1 MSNFIFERPL
11 ASRFQNDN
19 KTLNDNQTNFN
30 YLNVSSD
37 IHSQF
42 HYDNNIIGQNITFN
56 QLKPISTREEKK
68 VSVEQQKNDYAKKPM
83 ATIYNK

>member
-1 MSNFIFERPL
+1 MSNFIFERPV

-19 KTLNDNQTNFN
+19 TILNDNEKNFN
-30 YLNVSSD
+30 YLNVTTD
-37 IHSQF
+37 INSQF
-42 HYDNNIIGQNITFN
+42 HYDNNIINQNITFN

-68 VSVEQQKNDYAKKPM
+68 VSIEHKTNDYAKKSN